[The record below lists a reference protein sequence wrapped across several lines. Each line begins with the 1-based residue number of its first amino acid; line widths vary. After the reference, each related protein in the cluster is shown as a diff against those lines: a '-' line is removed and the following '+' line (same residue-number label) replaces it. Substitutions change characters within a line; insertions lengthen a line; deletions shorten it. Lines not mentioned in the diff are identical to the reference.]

1 MSDVEVNGVHIADD
15 RSGDGPPLVLVVR
28 LPDVFNRGMIEL
40 FESGRT
46 SRHELLIG
54 MLEAGH
60 WGMILDPARVHPM
73 VVSFIRN
80 TGAAPG

>member
-40 FESGRT
+40 FESGADIPGR
-46 SRHELLIG
+46 SRPGIG
-54 MLEAGH
+54 E
-60 WGMILDPARVHPM
+60 
-73 VVSFIRN
+73 
-80 TGAAPG
+80 

>member
-40 FESGRT
+40 FESGADIPGRAPD
-46 SRHELLIG
+46 RHARG
-54 MLEAGH
+54 RA

-73 VVSFIRN
+73 VVSFIRD